1 MKTRLLIIIVTA
13 IILSLGIPNAYAAC
27 DILLFGPCF
36 DSFSMSHIPLNEKS
50 IMEQYAR
57 NIELNFG
64 DWEIPNRNWSTK
76 EMQLNLPATLCT
88 EFISDGQ
95 THYRMAKWVDTNKIS
110 SWENHYNPLLCDKW
124 LPPIDDGIKLKWDK
138 ELYPSDDIAQIQVIA
153 KDMNLDP
160 TLVDSFDIHVF
171 SDTDHTGIQLI
182 VTETEP
188 DAGYFYGNVFL
199 TTTDESS
206 GTRLLV
212 EDAIWA
218 DYKMNRVFSK
228 IINESFA
235 EDISSDEL
243 TDEQICGAGYALV
256 NEICT
261 PKSIWDS
268 SDFRGLQ
275 TGETISNPEV
285 AIILESLGAILIVLF
300 IIIYA
305 AKKRMKKHEN

>member
-13 IILSLGIPNAYAAC
+13 IILSLGIHNAYAAC

-64 DWEIPNRNWSTK
+64 DWEIPNRNWSTE

-95 THYRMAKWVDTNKIS
+95 THYRMAKWVDSNKIS

-138 ELYPSDDIAQIQVIA
+138 ELYPSDDIAQIQVID

-160 TLVDSFDIHVF
+160 TLIDSFDIHVF
-171 SDTDHTGIQLI
+171 SDTDHTGIQLT

-206 GTRLLV
+206 GARLLV
-212 EDAIWA
+212 EDAIWV
-218 DYKMNRVFSK
+218 DYKMNRVYSK
-228 IINESFA
+228 IINEQRDSY
-235 EDISSDEL
+235 ELEIISESGITTCNVL
-243 TDEQICGAGYALV
+243 HIPIINYALDGCE
-256 NEICT
+256 NIEFF
-261 PKSIWDS
+261 KS
-268 SDFRGLQ
+268 
-275 TGETISNPEV
+275 T
-285 AIILESLGAILIVLF
+285 LIAL
-300 IIIYA
+300 IIIIPMA
-305 AKKRMKKHEN
+305 LIIIFKLKGKF